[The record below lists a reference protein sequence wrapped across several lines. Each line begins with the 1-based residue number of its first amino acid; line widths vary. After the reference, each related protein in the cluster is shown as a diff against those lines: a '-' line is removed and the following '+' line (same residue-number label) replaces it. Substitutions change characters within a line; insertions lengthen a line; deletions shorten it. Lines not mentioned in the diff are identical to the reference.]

1 VLITLKP
8 IRRKTLARDLV
19 VIQGGF
25 ALFGL
30 SIALAIQAN
39 LGTGTWSVLEV
50 ALAPLVRL
58 SVGTVSV
65 IVGFI
70 ALGIALL
77 LREPIGWGTLANLLC
92 IGPWLDL
99 WLWILPSVQGNLAL
113 QVAMLV
119 AGILIQGIA
128 SAIYIGVDAGAGP
141 RDSLMLA
148 IHRTTHMSVRLARGA
163 IEVGVFLLGWALG
176 GPAGVGTVVFALLI
190 GPTVQWAFRVFRVR
204 PHAPS
209 DSLAPQT
216 ETPIITR

>member
-1 VLITLKP
+1 MLKP
-8 IRRKTLARDLV
+8 IRKQTFARDMA

-58 SVGTVSV
+58 SVGAVSI
-65 IVGFI
+65 IVGFAALAI
-70 ALGIALL
+70 ALI

-99 WLWILPSVQGNLAL
+99 WLWVLPSVKSSLFL
-113 QVAMLV
+113 QAAMLLG
-119 AGILIQGIA
+119 GILIQGVA

-148 IHRTTHMSVRLARGA
+148 LHRTTGVSVRLARGA
-163 IEVGVFLLGWALG
+163 IEVGVCLLGWALG
-176 GPAGVGTVVFALLI
+176 GPLGVGTVVFALLI
-190 GPTVQWAFRVFRVR
+190 GPTVQWAFRLFGVK
-204 PHAPS
+204 PHQAA
-209 DSLAPQT
+209 DSLAART
-216 ETPIITR
+216 KTPIIPS

>member
-1 VLITLKP
+1 MLKP
-8 IRRKTLARDLV
+8 IRRQTFFRDLA

-50 ALAPLVRL
+50 ALAPLINL
-58 SVGTVSV
+58 SVGTVSI
-65 IVGFI
+65 IVGFV
-70 ALGIALL
+70 ALAIALL
-77 LREPIGWGTLANLLC
+77 LREPIGWGTLANLLS

-99 WLWILPSVQGNLAL
+99 WLWVLPSVRNSMPLQG
-113 QVAMLV
+113 AMLLG
-119 AGILIQGIA
+119 GILIQGIA

-148 IHRTTHMSVRLARGA
+148 LHRSTGVSIRLARGG

-176 GPAGVGTVVFALLI
+176 GPAGIGTVVFALLI
-190 GPTVQWAFRVFRVR
+190 GPVVQWAFRLLKVR
-204 PHAPS
+204 PHGSSGA
-209 DSLAPQT
+209 LAAQPK
-216 ETPIITR
+216 TPIIPD